1 MLLFK
6 RSEYFFQ
13 NCCLIMYLQ
22 ILYYVLTTQSSVTN
36 KQVPHGKSLKKTVL
50 TSAPA
55 VWWMMAVLRAT
66 CFVGPLTSLSKK
78 VWNNSTDLSSWDS
91 VPRAICT
98 QDQRGTHTKKHLWKD
113 QEKHL
118 PTSLTSP
125 SGVFVIYTGIVNDL
139 LKSFSSSNRVQ
150 YDMFLELA
158 EATTE
163 IETSLLL
170 TGLVINCYLCLFVMT
185 LNTEMSDLSRSNM
198 SQ

>member
-1 MLLFK
+1 MEKVWKRRSWLLLQQFDEWWLFWGPPVLWVHSH
-6 RSEYFFQ
+6 RSQ
-13 NCCLIMYLQ
+13 
-22 ILYYVLTTQSSVTN
+22 
-36 KQVPHGKSLKKTVL
+36 
-50 TSAPA
+50 
-55 VWWMMAVLRAT
+55 
-66 CFVGPLTSLSKK
+66 KK
-78 VWNNSTDLSSWDS
+78 VWNNSADLSSWDF
-91 VPRAICT
+91 VPCTICT
-98 QDQRGTHTKKHLWKD
+98 QDHRGTHTKKHLWRD

-170 TGLVINCYLCLFVMT
+170 TGLVINCYVCLFVMT
-185 LNTEMSDLSRSNM
+185 LNTEMSDPSRANM